1 MAERANGR
9 EEAAQPASAKTA
21 QDTPPPDAVP
31 SAAAQAS
38 GLPESGPLEPE
49 ATTYDHAVRL
59 AGLLEAVED
68 AERVLILTHDNPD
81 PDALASAAALAFL
94 LERAAGVQVA
104 IAFGGIVGR
113 SENRALMEELGREFQ
128 RVDTLDE
135 PASTLVALVDTQPRT
150 GNNSLPSGRIASVV
164 VDHHPL
170 RPETAVCTFA
180 DVRPEYGSTSSI
192 MVEYL
197 RAADL
202 EPDRKLATALFYGVQ
217 SETLDLGREASPADV
232 SASIYLYP
240 RSDPAAISRIRH
252 ARVPAGYFRSI
263 HKAIAKARRHRNVVV
278 VELGLL
284 DYPDMVAEVAD
295 LFMHLGGVQW
305 TIAMGRFEDK
315 LLLSLRTYDLEA
327 HAGGLVRSVMGS
339 RGSAGGHG
347 SLAGGQVDLRSLS
360 EEEVRELRRAILRDL
375 LEALEVEDGRGEP
388 LIAAGPAVAAA
399 EPTERKRSAD
409 EAPGG
414 EPRE

>member
-1 MAERANGR
+1 MAERADRRDGAA
-9 EEAAQPASAKTA
+9 EAASARTA
-21 QDTPPPDAVP
+21 EGDPPPSTAPPV
-31 SAAAQAS
+31 QA
-38 GLPESGPLEPE
+38 GALPESGPLEPE

-68 AERVLILTHDNPD
+68 AQRVLILTHDNPD

-94 LERAAGVQVA
+94 LERAAGVEVA

-113 SENRALMEELGREFQ
+113 SENRALMEELGREF
-128 RVDTLDE
+128 RRADGLDE

-150 GNNSLPSGRIASVV
+150 GNNSLPPGRIASMV

-192 MVEYL
+192 LVEYL

-252 ARVPAGYFRSI
+252 ARVPVGYFRSM
-263 HKAIAKARRHRNVVV
+263 HKAIARARRHRNVVV

-295 LFMHLGGVQW
+295 LFMHLNGVEW
-305 TIAMGRFEDK
+305 TVALGRFEDK
-315 LLLSLRTYDLEA
+315 LLLSLRTYDLGA
-327 HAGGLVRSVMGS
+327 HAGGLVRSVIGT
-339 RGSAGGHG
+339 RGTAGGHG

-360 EEEVRELRRAILRDL
+360 EEEVRDLRREILEDL
-375 LEALEVEDGRGEP
+375 LEALGVAEGRGDP
-388 LIAAGPAVAAA
+388 LIVPGPAEGAG
-399 EPTERKRSAD
+399 EPATEEASAG
-409 EAPGG
+409 ESPGG
-414 EPRE
+414 VPPE

>member
-1 MAERANGR
+1 MAERADRRDGAA
-9 EEAAQPASAKTA
+9 EAASARTA
-21 QDTPPPDAVP
+21 EGDPPPSTAPPV
-31 SAAAQAS
+31 QA
-38 GLPESGPLEPE
+38 GALPESGPLEPE

-68 AERVLILTHDNPD
+68 AQRVLILTHDNPD

-94 LERAAGVQVA
+94 LERAAGVEVA

-113 SENRALMEELGREFQ
+113 SENRALMEELGREF
-128 RVDTLDE
+128 RRADALDE

-150 GNNSLPSGRIASVV
+150 GNNSLPPGRIASMV

-192 MVEYL
+192 LVEYL

-252 ARVPAGYFRSI
+252 ARVPVGYFRSM
-263 HKAIAKARRHRNVVV
+263 HKAIARARRHRNVVV

-295 LFMHLGGVQW
+295 LFMHLNGVEW
-305 TIAMGRFEDK
+305 TVALGRFEDK
-315 LLLSLRTYDLEA
+315 LLLSLRTYDLGA
-327 HAGGLVRSVMGS
+327 HAGGLVRSVIGT
-339 RGSAGGHG
+339 RGTAGGHG

-360 EEEVRELRRAILRDL
+360 EEEVRDLRREILEDL
-375 LEALEVEDGRGEP
+375 LEALGVAEGRGDP
-388 LIAAGPAVAAA
+388 LIVPGRAEGAGEPAA
-399 EPTERKRSAD
+399 ERASAG
-409 EAPGG
+409 ESPGG
-414 EPRE
+414 VPPE